1 MFTMYKNLNGLAILT
16 LALGIG
22 AATAIFSFV
31 HPMLLHPLLYPQAD
45 RLVVVEAR
53 HSKGGRGISWP
64 EFQDHRRVTAFSDA
78 AAFDIGFFFLTGT
91 DKPEQI
97 AGSLVTPNL
106 FRTLRVSPAL
116 GRDFR
121 DGEDGVVILSDRC
134 WKRRFGGDPNI
145 LGRTIALDFARTPEI
160 ERYTVIGVMPPDF
173 RLYYSE
179 FEVFVPLPRASMSED
194 RKARNL
200 AVLARLR
207 DGVTLEQSR
216 SAVSA
221 IPREKDWTSLVTL
234 WEKSQTE
241 DVRPGFLVL
250 AGASALLL
258 LIATANVAGL
268 LLVRA
273 QGRRREMAIRAA
285 LGASP
290 RRLVRLLIGES
301 LKLGVFAAGIG
312 ALLAWAGLRIMV
324 ASLPTSMF
332 SFLPSLDRVV
342 VDLPALLFAIGASM
356 LACMTAGIFPAIAV
370 RHTDLV
376 TGLKGAAAIDSR
388 AMRTILVAA
397 EIAFSVAL
405 LAGAGLLLKTM
416 QRINNID
423 PGFRF
428 DHILTLRV
436 PVPRATGRAHAEV
449 YYRELQTRLAA
460 LPGVQSV
467 ALASSQPLTGA
478 HRQDRFEI
486 PGQAIETMGEPK
498 ADFRVVTPSYFTTL
512 GIPIRQGRAFEPGDD
527 RRAVISEYLA
537 RKYWSG
543 ANPIGRVIRFRGE
556 SIEIVGVCG
565 DTRDVL
571 LSEPSAILYR
581 TWRDEPDRAQ
591 QVDLRTFGDPLTL
604 VRAVNGVVR
613 DLGGVVAEVRQA
625 SQFVD
630 DVTWQQKQSARVL
643 SAFAGLA
650 LALATVGLY
659 GVISFA
665 VARRR
670 KEIGIR
676 MALGASRRSIMN
688 LVLKETLLPAGVGL
702 TVGLALALALNQSL
716 KSLFYQVAPADPAIL
731 IAVVSAIVLATLAA
745 SLIPTKRALAIDP
758 QTTLRN
764 E

>member
-1 MFTMYKNLNGLAILT
+1 MFTSLNGLAILT

-31 HPMLLHPLLYPQAD
+31 HPMLLHPLLYPRAD

-53 HSKGGRGISWP
+53 DSKGGRGISWP
-64 EFQDHRRVTAFSDA
+64 EFQDDRKVTAFSDA
-78 AAFDIGFFFLTGT
+78 AAFDMGFFFLTGI
-91 DKPEQI
+91 DEPEQI
-97 AGSLVTPNL
+97 AGSLMTPNL
-106 FRTLRVSPAL
+106 FRTLGVSPAL

-121 DGEDGVVILSDRC
+121 DGEDGVAILSDRC
-134 WKRRFGGDPNI
+134 WKHRFGADPNI
-145 LGRTIALDFARTPEI
+145 LGRNIALDFARTPEI

-250 AGASALLL
+250 AGAAALLL

-268 LLVRA
+268 LLARA
-273 QGRRREMAIRAA
+273 QGRRREIAIRAA

-290 RRLVRLLIGES
+290 WRLMRLLIGES
-301 LKLGVFAAGIG
+301 LKLGVFAAAMG
-312 ALLAWAGLRIMV
+312 AILAWAGLRIMV
-324 ASLPTSMF
+324 TSLPASMF

-342 VDLPALLFAIGASM
+342 VDLPALFFAAGASM
-356 LACMTAGIFPAIAV
+356 LACMIAGLFPAIAARRV
-370 RHTDLV
+370 DLV

-388 AMRTILVAA
+388 RTRTILVAA

-416 QRINNID
+416 ERIKDID

-428 DHILTLRV
+428 DHILALRV
-436 PVPRATGRAHAEV
+436 PVPRATDRAHAEA

-460 LPGVQSV
+460 LPGVQAV

-486 PGQAIETMGEPK
+486 PGQSNEPK
-498 ADFRVVTPSYFTTL
+498 ADVRVVTPSYFATL
-512 GIPIRQGRAFEPGDD
+512 GIPLHQGRAFEAGDD
-527 RRAVISEYLA
+527 HRAVISESLA

-543 ANPIGRVIRFRGE
+543 ANPIGQVIRVRGE

-571 LSEPSAILYR
+571 LRGPSAILYR
-581 TWRDEPDRAQ
+581 AWRDEPDRAQ
-591 QVDLRTFGDPLTL
+591 QIDLRTFGEPLAL
-604 VRAVNGVVR
+604 VRAVNEVVR

-665 VARRR
+665 VSLRRR
-670 KEIGIR
+670 EIGIR
-676 MALGASRRSIMN
+676 MALGARSGDVVT
-688 LVLKETLLPAGVGL
+688 LVLRESLMPVGTGLAVGL
-702 TVGLALALALNQSL
+702 ILAQALNQSL
-716 KSLFYQVAPADPAIL
+716 KSLFYEVTPADPVILAAVTLSIL
-731 IAVVSAIVLATLAA
+731 IATIAA
-745 SLIPTKRALAIDP
+745 SYIPTLRALAVDP
-758 QTTLRN
+758 ATILRT